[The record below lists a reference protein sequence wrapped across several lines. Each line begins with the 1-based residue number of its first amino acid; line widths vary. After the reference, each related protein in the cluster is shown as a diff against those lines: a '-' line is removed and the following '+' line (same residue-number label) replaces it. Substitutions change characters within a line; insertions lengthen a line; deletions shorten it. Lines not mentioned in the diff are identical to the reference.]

1 MILTSADKR
10 ERTVIQDVQQYI
22 KEAERQYNNIKN
34 YMPLPNDLT
43 KVINK
48 KVDKTIEKENIR
60 ISEKDNLIK
69 DKEGE
74 YLLT

>member
-1 MILTSADKR
+1 
-10 ERTVIQDVQQYI
+10 
-22 KEAERQYNNIKN
+22 
-34 YMPLPNDLT
+34 MPLPNDLT